1 MDAVVR
7 PKSNY
12 EVEVSM
18 KDTINY
24 ITNYAPEF
32 VDLDEFLLFFS
43 VKGFTYY
50 PIQQK
55 FHATSEEINS
65 IKKVKSD
72 KYLPAKPKKKAL
84 FD

>member
-1 MDAVVR
+1 ML
-7 PKSNY
+7 
-12 EVEVSM
+12 
-18 KDTINY
+18 KDTISY
-24 ITNYAPEF
+24 IKNYAPEF
-32 VDLDEFLLFFS
+32 LDLDEFLLFFS

-50 PIQQK
+50 PIQQR
-55 FHATSEEINS
+55 FHETADEINH

>member
-1 MDAVVR
+1 
-7 PKSNY
+7 
-12 EVEVSM
+12 M
-18 KDTINY
+18 KDAITY
-24 ITNYAPEF
+24 VTNYAPEF

-50 PIQQK
+50 PIQQRCQ
-55 FHATSEEINS
+55 AAAEDIDP

>member
-1 MDAVVR
+1 
-7 PKSNY
+7 
-12 EVEVSM
+12 M
-18 KDTINY
+18 KDAITY
-24 ITNYAPEF
+24 VTNYAPEF
-32 VDLDEFLLFFS
+32 VDSDEFLLFFS

-50 PIQQK
+50 PIQQR
-55 FHATSEEINS
+55 FHAAAEDIDP

>member
-1 MDAVVR
+1 MHAMVR

-12 EVEVSM
+12 EVEVSL
-18 KDTINY
+18 KDNIKY
-24 ITNYAPEF
+24 ITDYAPEF

-50 PIQQK
+50 PIQQR
-55 FHATSEEINS
+55 FHAASEEINP

-72 KYLPAKPKKKAL
+72 RYLPAQPKKKVL